1 MKLRFNITV
10 KLLGYLLIAGIVPL
24 MVLGLS
30 SLEISK
36 SIVLEQA
43 RAENLHVVGGFAS
56 YLGLYQD
63 QVEDLA
69 TGIGGNEIVGE
80 SLRIADQPATIGFD
94 RLNLR
99 AKIGYTLNTYVR
111 VKGLVSIDLFSVG
124 GAHFQVGETLT
135 IGQAAPEVVSTLFK
149 QSNDAVALNFWR
161 GIGPNINPGSRF
173 AQVNTVIRTI
183 RHFSPLSGKTDVV
196 GVLVISL
203 VDDIMQEYLSRV
215 PLPKG
220 QVLMQLDRNGRIV
233 LHSDTRRVGEV
244 FPPVLLDMV
253 RQQKETQSFRL
264 DGQEVLMDVGIAGPE
279 QGYIVLITPRELV
292 TKRVNLLYW
301 TTAGLILLGLLG
313 VLALTL
319 RYGRTVVAPIRAV
332 SGGFRRLDVTPQVA
346 QDALPTPRAD
356 DEIGQLVEGYNKHL
370 RALKAQHEASVELK
384 AARNAADEANQA
396 KSAFLAN
403 MSHEIRTPMNAILG
417 LLKMMQNTEMSDRQ
431 RDYIAK
437 TDGAARSL
445 LGLLNDILDFSK
457 VEAGKMSLDPR
468 PFHLDKMLR
477 DLSVVLSPNLEGKPI
492 EVRFDVNAQV
502 PRGLL
507 GDDMRL
513 LQVLINL
520 GGNAIKFTQ
529 QGEVVLS
536 VRVVQQDVAQVM
548 LEFSVSDTGIGIESD
563 KQAHIFSGF
572 SQAESSTTRR
582 FGGTGLGLSIS
593 KRLVTLLGGDLQ
605 LESTLGKGS
614 RFYFQLPFELAECE
628 DAGLVAVASDGDKR
642 SQPRRLAGMRLLVV
656 EDNKINQ
663 MVAESLLSREG
674 ARITLADNGQLGVD
688 AVANHPEGFDAVL
701 MDIQM
706 PVMDGYTATRTIR
719 TELGRD
725 SLPIIAMTANAM
737 PSDRAACLEAGMDEH
752 IGKPFDLDVLVTLLL
767 RFSGRQLGALPPST
781 PVAPA
786 RGPAPDSIV
795 SQPPVLDLSTALQ
808 RFGGDQGMLH
818 SMFRS
823 FARDAL
829 RVPKQLQDQLAADDV
844 EQAARTLHTLKGLA
858 ATVGA
863 GALAAQ
869 VAALEKSVKAHIAAP
884 ELDVRLTTL
893 RSAIDEA
900 LEAID
905 KELNSHTP
913 LAPEHAGTLS
923 DQDVQSELQKLRDL
937 LRNSNMGAI
946 DAFNQLKSAHG
957 GQLPDSW
964 TELKAAIDELD
975 FVRAAAACD
984 LLLIHDPTP
993 DSGGW

>member
-1 MKLRFNITV
+1 VKLRFNITV
-10 KLLGYLLIAGIVPL
+10 KLLGYLLVAGIVPL

-36 SIVLEQA
+36 NIVLEQA

-69 TGIGGNEIVGE
+69 TGIGGNEVVGE
-80 SLRIADQPATIGFD
+80 SLRIADQPATVGFD

-135 IGQAAPEVVSTLFK
+135 IDQVEPEVVSGLLK
-149 QSNDAVALNFWR
+149 QSSDASTLNLWR
-161 GIGPNINPGSRF
+161 GIGPNVNSGSRF

-183 RHFSPLSGKTDVV
+183 RHFSPLTGETDVV

-203 VDDIMQEYLSRV
+203 VDDIMHEYLRRV
-215 PLPKG
+215 PLPQG

-233 LHSDTRRVGEV
+233 LHSDSRRVGEE

-264 DGQEVLMDVGIAGPE
+264 DGQDVLMDVEIAEPE

-313 VLALTL
+313 VMALTL

-332 SGGFRRLDVTPQVA
+332 SAGFRRLDAMPQVA
-346 QDALPTPRAD
+346 QEALPSSRAD

-370 RALKAQHEASVELK
+370 QALKAQQESSVELK
-384 AARNAADEANQA
+384 AARIAAEEANEA

-417 LLKMMQNTEMSDRQ
+417 LLKMMQNTDMSEQQ

-468 PFHLDKMLR
+468 PFHLDKVLR
-477 DLSVVLSPNLEGKPI
+477 DLSVVLMPNLGEKPI
-492 EVRFDVNAQV
+492 EVRFDVDAQV

-513 LQVLINL
+513 QQVLINL

-529 QGEVVLS
+529 RGEVVLS
-536 VRVVQQDVAQVM
+536 VRVIQQDAVQVV
-548 LEFSVSDTGIGIESD
+548 LEFSMRDTGIGIEPD
-563 KQAHIFSGF
+563 KQTHIFSGF
-572 SQAESSTTRR
+572 SQAESNTTRR
-582 FGGTGLGLSIS
+582 FGGTGLGLAIS
-593 KRLVTLLGGDLQ
+593 KRLVMLLGGDLR
-605 LESTLGKGS
+605 LESAPGQGS
-614 RFYFQLPFELAECE
+614 RFYFQVPFTLAQVE
-628 DAGLVAVASDGDKR
+628 DAGLAAVAAGQDKR
-642 SQPRRLAGMRLLVV
+642 SQPRRLDGMRLLVV

-663 MVAESLLSREG
+663 MVAVGLLSREG
-674 ARITLADNGQLGVD
+674 ARITLADNGQLGVN

-719 TELGRD
+719 TELGRK

-767 RFSGRQLGALPPST
+767 RSTGRKLGALPT
-781 PVAPA
+781 PIPAAPA
-786 RGPAPDSIV
+786 RDPGPDSIV
-795 SQPPVLDLSTALQ
+795 SQPSVLDLATALQ
-808 RFGGDQGMLH
+808 RFGGDREMLH
-818 SMFRS
+818 SVFRS

-829 RVPKQLQDQLAADDV
+829 QVPQQLQDQMEAEDV

-863 GALAAQ
+863 GVLAAQ
-869 VAALEKSVKAHIAAP
+869 VAALEKRVKARIAAP
-884 ELDVRLTTL
+884 EFAALLTTL
-893 RSAIDEA
+893 RGGIDEA
-900 LEAID
+900 LEAIE
-905 KELNSHTP
+905 KELSSHTP
-913 LAPEHAGTLS
+913 VAPEDAGALPEE
-923 DQDVQSELQKLRDL
+923 DVHSELQKLRDL

-946 DAFNQLKSAHG
+946 DAFNHLKRAHG
-957 GQLPDSW
+957 SVLPASW
-964 TELKAAIDELD
+964 TELKTAIDELD

-984 LLLIHDPTP
+984 VLLINVPTP
-993 DSGGW
+993 G